1 MKIITLAIV
10 ALLLG
15 VIVAGPAAATG
26 QTHSPIETPG
36 VTSTPTPTPFI
47 SLIET
52 PAPTAITLTSFTAR
66 SK

>member
-15 VIVAGPAAATG
+15 VWVAGPAAATG
-26 QTHSPIETPG
+26 QTDSPIE
-36 VTSTPTPTPFI
+36 TPTPFI

>member
-1 MKIITLAIV
+1 MRPTILAIV

-15 VIVAGPAAATG
+15 VMVAGPAAATG
-26 QTHSPIETPG
+26 QPDSPIETPG
-36 VTSTPTPTPFI
+36 VTSTPTPFI

-52 PAPTAITLTSFTAR
+52 PMPTAITLTSFTAR

>member
-1 MKIITLAIV
+1 MKSITLAIV

-15 VIVAGPAAATG
+15 VLVSAPAQATG
-26 QTHSPIETPG
+26 QTHSPIG
-36 VTSTPTPTPFI
+36 TPTPTPFI

-66 SK
+66 PK

>member
-1 MKIITLAIV
+1 MKIIILAIV

-15 VIVAGPAAATG
+15 VLVSAPAAATG
-26 QTHSPIETPG
+26 QPDSPIA
-36 VTSTPTPTPFI
+36 TPTPFI

-52 PAPTAITLTSFTAR
+52 PMPTAITLTSFTAR

>member
-15 VIVAGPAAATG
+15 VLVSAPVTATG
-26 QTHSPIETPG
+26 QPDSPIE
-36 VTSTPTPTPFI
+36 TPTPFI

-52 PAPTAITLTSFTAR
+52 PMPSDSPMAITLTSFTAR
-66 SK
+66 

>member
-1 MKIITLAIV
+1 MKSITLAIV

-15 VIVAGPAAATG
+15 VLVSSPAAATG
-26 QTHSPIETPG
+26 HTDSPIGTPG
-36 VTSTPTPTPFI
+36 VTSTPTPFI

-66 SK
+66 PK